1 MVRVAISVEGATEER
16 FSELVLKPYLEQK
29 NIFITPINMR
39 GNINL
44 RRVKREIEILT
55 RSFDFVTTFYDFYGF
70 KGKEHQDT
78 KDTLESKM
86 TQDINIDIVK
96 KVIPYVQMYEFEG
109 LIFSNPSIL
118 SSELIHKDKN
128 LSVEDWANNIL
139 VDFENNPEKIN
150 NSEQTAPSKRLMKYT
165 NYTKTT
171 HGPNIAYKIGL
182 AEIREKCKG
191 FDKWLKTIENL
202 VENRQ

>member
-1 MVRVAISVEGATEER
+1 
-16 FSELVLKPYLEQK
+16 
-29 NIFITPINMR
+29 MR

-70 KGKEHQDT
+70 KGKEQQET

-118 SSELIHKDKN
+118 SSE
-128 LSVEDWANNIL
+128 
-139 VDFENNPEKIN
+139 
-150 NSEQTAPSKRLMKYT
+150 
-165 NYTKTT
+165 
-171 HGPNIAYKIGL
+171 
-182 AEIREKCKG
+182 
-191 FDKWLKTIENL
+191 
-202 VENRQ
+202 